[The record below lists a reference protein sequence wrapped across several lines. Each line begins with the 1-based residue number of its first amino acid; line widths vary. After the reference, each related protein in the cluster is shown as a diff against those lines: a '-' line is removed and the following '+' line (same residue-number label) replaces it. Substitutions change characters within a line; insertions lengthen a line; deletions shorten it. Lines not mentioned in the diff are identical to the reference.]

1 MLGPRAV
8 ADSHA
13 TRQWSSLQLFVHW
26 RALPSGLG
34 TEASNS
40 WKIALCIPPNRPP
53 SIPVFCYLYHLSCVI
68 VVHTSLVLKNN
79 LNTWTRDYV
88 IGTGGHKCATIFCPN
103 SFRLVTDMHL
113 RRRGG
118 WTFIWGNA
126 QIIGQ
131 YFPLPEVGTP
141 PPHNS
146 GKVYW
151 PVARNVHTKY
161 S

>member
-1 MLGPRAV
+1 MVKSPVVCSLESTTIRPRNWGIKFLKNSV
-8 ADSHA
+8 MHSP
-13 TRQWSSLQLFVHW
+13 QSSSLH
-26 RALPSGLG
+26 
-34 TEASNS
+34 T
-40 WKIALCIPPNRPP
+40 CILL
-53 SIPVFCYLYHLSCVI
+53 LYHLSCVI